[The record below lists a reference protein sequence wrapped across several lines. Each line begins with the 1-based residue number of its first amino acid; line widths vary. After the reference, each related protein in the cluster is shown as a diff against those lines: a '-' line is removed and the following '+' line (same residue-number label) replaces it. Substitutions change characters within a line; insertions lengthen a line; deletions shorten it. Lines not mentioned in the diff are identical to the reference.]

1 MSFKGKQIRKYNNRK
16 LYSVSDSRHV
26 TLKEVA
32 AFFTEGSGVI
42 VQDARTFK
50 DLTVDTLVKAL
61 ASVGYFD
68 EQVEV
73 RNLSNI
79 GSNLQERGIDV
90 TIK

>member
-1 MSFKGKQIRKYNNRK
+1 MFKGKQIRKYNNRK

-79 GSNLQERGIDV
+79 GSNLQERGLDV